1 MKILSSNRNKII
13 LLLLI
18 SIFVFIF
25 WRSGFETVYAR
36 VLTGTTNYFLNIAKK
51 DTHIELERNKEKEG
65 LYQFRIYT
73 IIGDKI
79 GNYPQETGS
88 ILHPFVIIL
97 SWQIFLF
104 FVLNRRSLLKTLWI
118 NMGIFI
124 FIQIFFLIMLTGY
137 YNSKVQQFLYTVLID
152 SFYVI
157 ALVLVI
163 KDNMLFP
170 LFGKSRI
177 IDRSNSKINN

>member
-13 LLLLI
+13 LLLFI
-18 SIFVFIF
+18 SIVVFIL
-25 WRSGFETVYAR
+25 WQSGFETVYAR

-51 DTHIELERNKEKEG
+51 DTHIELERNKEKDG
-65 LYQFRIYT
+65 VYQFRVFT
-73 IIGDKI
+73 IMDEKK

-88 ILHPFVIIL
+88 LLQPFVIIL
-97 SWQIFLF
+97 SWQIFLL
-104 FVLNRRSLLKTLWI
+104 FVLDRRSFLKTLWI

-124 FIQIFFLIMLTGY
+124 LIQIFFLVMLTGY
-137 YNSKVQQFLYTVLID
+137 YNSKVQQFFYTVLID

-170 LFGKSRI
+170 LFRKNRT
-177 IDRSNSKINN
+177 IDLGNSKSNN